1 MRVKVELGDWIKS
14 ARQRLA
20 NQSETPGL
28 ESEILVTHILGQSR
42 AWLAT
47 HPETVLDVENVDQL
61 DQLLERLIS
70 GEPLPYLLGHWEFYG
85 RDFCVNPA
93 VLIPRPE
100 TELLVESALS
110 WFKAHPYHRR
120 AVDIGTGS
128 GCIAISLAADL
139 KDINLIA
146 TDISFKALQVA
157 QINKNRLLVNS
168 RLSFLQS
175 DLLLSLPGPFDLIVA
190 NLPYIPERKL
200 VGLKVNEHEPRLAL
214 DGGQDGLRLIIELLR
229 QSPAR
234 LATPGCILLE
244 IEFEQD
250 QNVSSL
256 AGQIYPNASVSILPD
271 LAGLPRIL
279 KIETYEN

>member
-47 HPETVLDVENVDQL
+47 HPDTSLDDKTVDRL
-61 DQLLERLIS
+61 DQLLERLVS
-70 GEPLPYLLGHWEFYG
+70 GEPLAYLLGHWEFYG

-120 AVDIGTGS
+120 AVDVGTGS

-168 RLSFLQS
+168 RLHLVQA

-190 NLPYIPERKL
+190 NLPYIPEKKL
-200 VGLKVNEHEPRLAL
+200 VSLKVTEHEPRLAL

-244 IEFEQD
+244 IEFEQG

-256 AGQIYPNASVSILPD
+256 AGQVYPNASVSILPD